1 MTRWKLGL
9 LALTGVGVLSIGA
22 LSLTDSSAA
31 PKPPPP
37 KPPAPAQ
44 ANSQGNGQ
52 GNGQANGHEEFVVSG
67 HVENLAPGGSRPMV
81 LTVQNPN
88 SVAIRVTSLTVSA
101 SAASS
106 VCPASALNL
115 PQWTGSLLVPQ
126 KGGTASV
133 TVTVGLKSTAPNAC
147 QNARWPF
154 AYGGTAVKA

>member
-1 MTRWKLGL
+1 MTRRKLGL

-22 LSLTDSSAA
+22 FSLTNSSAA
-31 PKPPPP
+31 PKPAAP
-37 KPPAPAQ
+37 KPPAPAP
-44 ANSQGNGQ
+44 ANSQGNGHQ
-52 GNGQANGHEEFVVSG
+52 EFIVSG
-67 HVENLAPGGSRPMV
+67 HVENLAVGGSRPMV

-106 VCPASALNL
+106 ACPASALNL
-115 PQWTGSLLVPQ
+115 PQWTGSLLVPE